1 MSSPASLPHHT
12 ARLTLVLGGARSG
25 KSRHAERL
33 VEAAG
38 GACHYLATGTPG
50 DAEMAAR
57 IAAHQA
63 RRGAHWTL
71 HEEPLAL
78 ATALPRIAG
87 PERAVLVDCLTLW
100 LTNLMVAGRDL
111 EAESDALLAALGRCD
126 GLVVLVSNEVGQG
139 VVPMNAMARAFVDAT
154 GRLHQRLAEVCDRV
168 DLVAAGLPLTLK
180 PGR

>member
-1 MSSPASLPHHT
+1 MTSPASLPHHT

-33 VEAAG
+33 VEATG
-38 GACHYLATGTPG
+38 LACHYLATGTAG

-71 HEEPLAL
+71 HEEPVAL
-78 ATALPRIAG
+78 AATLRRICG
-87 PERAVLVDCLTLW
+87 PDRAVLVDCLTLW
-100 LTNLMVAGRDL
+100 LTNLMLAERDL
-111 EAESDALLAALGRCD
+111 EEAGDALVAALATCEGQ
-126 GLVVLVSNEVGQG
+126 VVLVSNEVGQG

-168 DLVAAGLPLTLK
+168 DLVAAGLPMSLK